1 MANGQQHSFFK
12 ALNFSENPI
21 FAPFMKIRTFCGV
34 LFVVACM
41 ASACRSEFEKVRL
54 TNDPDK
60 IYTAANKYYD
70 KGEYLRA
77 QTLYELILSQFRGRP
92 EAEEL
97 FYRYAYSHYYQK
109 QYTLAAHYFNSFS
122 NTFAYS
128 EKREEADYMSAYSKY
143 QMSPVFRLEQSQ
155 TKEAIQGFQD
165 FVNRYPNSMR
175 TAECNR
181 LIDELRAKLE
191 QKAFASAQLY
201 FDLGEYEAAI
211 RSYENLV
218 RDYPDTKHNELVR
231 FKAVQSAY
239 LFATKSV
246 YEKREERYQLAIAKY
261 MDFTRKFPN
270 SQYKAEV
277 ESIYRNSHDE
287 IKNLNQ

>member
-1 MANGQQHSFFK
+1 
-12 ALNFSENPI
+12 
-21 FAPFMKIRTFCGV
+21 MKIRTFCGV
-34 LFVVACM
+34 VVVLVCLL
-41 ASACRSEFEKVRL
+41 SACRSEFEKVRL

-60 IYTAANKYYD
+60 IYAAANKYYD
-70 KGEYLRA
+70 KDEYLRA

-97 FYRYAYSHYYQK
+97 FYRYAYSHYYLK

-128 EKREEADYMSAYSKY
+128 EKREEVDYMSAYSKY
-143 QMSPVFRLEQSQ
+143 LMSPVFRLEQSQ
-155 TKEAIQGFQD
+155 TREAIQGFQD
-165 FVNRYPNSMR
+165 FVNRYPSSMR

-191 QKAFASAQLY
+191 QKAFASAELY

-211 RSYENLV
+211 QSYENLV
-218 RDYPDTKHNELVR
+218 RDFPDTKHNELVR
-231 FKAVQSAY
+231 FKTVQSAY

-246 YEKREERYQLAIAKY
+246 YERREERYQLAIDKY
-261 MDFTRKFPN
+261 MDFIRKFPR
-270 SQYKAEV
+270 SKYKAEV
-277 ESIYRNSHDE
+277 ESIYRNSQQE